1 MRFAL
6 LGLSLALAANSW
18 GQDSSWIV
26 STLSSSAGWFGF
38 SGATSGYD
46 HPSLGNPRGVATDKQ
61 GNVYVAGTENY
72 QIYKITPGG
81 VVTTLAGS
89 STSGV
94 TDGTGAAAK
103 FRYPNALAVD
113 SNGNVYVIDSDR
125 IRKVT
130 PAGVVTTLAGP
141 TNSGYT
147 SGYIDGTGSQAAFA
161 YPTSLAVDSGGNVFV
176 TGGSEV
182 QVRKITPTGVV
193 TTFLVAS
200 SGFNPTAV
208 AVDSADNVYV
218 AQQNSDLIYRYTP
231 TGSPLPFSPVWYME
245 GTQGIRAM
253 AFDGSGNIIAT
264 AFNQVVKISQGS
276 SVTTIAAFANNAG
289 YVDGNAGYVSAFNT
303 PRGVAIDLYG
313 NVYVADSGNG
323 RIRRISRPDEG
334 QTWTAPRGATNIVF
348 TLTGAKGGRGA
359 NDGGNSGAS
368 GGSAGRVS
376 GTVSATS
383 GQVFTILLGTSGA
396 DGTTSSGAGGGA
408 GGTVPY
414 HASLVG
420 NFPNGGQGGNAGA
433 SGSSGGGGCGG
444 AAAILLSGTNIVAVA
459 GGAGGGGGAG
469 NSGGNVDGQSGY
481 TGGYK
486 SGSTGANG
494 ANRGGGDGGGGGAGG
509 GGYARGGAGGTL
521 RGTALFTFGDAT
533 GGNGGSAGENYTAGM
548 TSASSSYVS
557 VSGDATWSVTY
568 DLAYP
573 SQLSAIGIQS
583 SQVTLSWT
591 APVMGAAVTDY
602 VIQYSSNGGSSW
614 TTFNDGVSDQPFA
627 TVTGLIANTAYK
639 FRIAGVTANGTGD
652 YSDPLSV
659 TTRANLS
666 LSGSPSAIGITTL
679 GANAVQTPVDSALT
693 LTDSQTNT
701 LTAATVMITEGFAT
715 GDTLALASSYGGT
728 ITASYNSARGILRLS
743 GTGNVADWQA
753 ALRAVTFATTNT
765 ASASRVITTAMGTA
779 AAHNGHAYEFIT
791 NKVSWTSA
799 RSNALAR
806 VNFGEGGY
814 LATANTT
821 AEDAVLTRLLLEKGA
836 DGWMGGYD
844 AVTEGTWKWAD
855 GPDRNTTFWTG
866 TSTGSAPG
874 SFTPPWASGEP
885 NNFNNEDYL
894 VKYYSSTASRGG
906 SAGVGNWNDFPDSG
920 TLNGYLVEYG
930 ASTTDGVD
938 FAAAR
943 TINVSTNRVAD
954 FATSS
959 TVPFTVG
966 GLTASGTFPAV
977 QLGFAPSP
985 NQTLT
990 VINNTGAGAV
1000 SGTFSGQPEGS
1011 TITATYNGDT
1021 FTFRVSY
1028 TGGTGNDVTLT
1039 RIPGTGQQQFS
1050 SEPEVIVSTLAGSTQ
1065 GYADGTG
1072 TAAQFNSP
1080 EGVAVDSSGNVYV
1093 ADSSNNC
1100 IRKISPAGVVTTL
1113 AGSGSSGSANGI
1125 GAASQFSNPSGVA
1138 VDSAGNVYVA
1148 DTSNARIRKVTP
1160 AGVVTTLAGSTFGFA
1175 DGTGSAAQFGLTRGL
1190 TIGPDGNLYVPEYKV
1205 NGGGLFNTIRK
1216 VTPAGIV
1223 TTVAKDFNGGKTG
1236 TLNMSF
1242 GFSLAVDSTG
1252 EIFVSDTG
1260 SRGIVK
1266 VNQSGQVAYFGG
1278 YNGIAYINGPL
1289 TNAAF
1294 WNPRGIA
1301 FEPSGILYLADN
1313 HVIRKISNSVVS
1325 TFAGDS
1331 NGSGFADGPSTS
1343 AKFNSPDGIAVDANG
1358 NVYVADTDN
1367 HRIRKIGLTQN
1378 TLGCVPVLALGSAVA
1393 GPSGVT
1399 ISGTVN
1405 PNGFITTARFDF
1417 GTNATNLNR
1426 SVTLTLSPNNDTSV
1440 QSVSALLTNLVNLS
1454 TYYYRLQASNVDGT
1468 STTTNGTFSTKTW
1481 QTITFGTLAA
1491 KTYGDAAFNLSGSA
1505 SSGLTVSYTS
1515 SDTNVATVSSNRVT
1529 ILKAGT
1535 TTITASQAGNST
1547 YYAAPSVSQMLT
1559 VSKKALTVTVA
1570 NQSKTYG
1577 QSNPA
1582 LTFSYSGFIS
1592 GQSAA
1597 NLTTAPTASTTAIP
1611 GSSVGSYPITVSGG
1625 VSDNYSFNYVAGNL
1639 TISAATLASTSINL
1653 TPPASTTYS
1662 GSSIGYTADSTG
1674 VGGFTYSYAGRNGT
1688 SYGPSSTAPT
1698 AVGDYTVTATSSDPN
1713 YTGSRSFNYTISKAR
1728 LTPVFS
1734 GTTNRVWNGNPQSLS
1749 ANTTPS
1755 TTVNL
1760 TYNGGTSAPSNI
1772 GTHIVVATVAD
1783 ANYEGS
1789 ATNTL
1794 TITSSL
1800 SLTATASAKAYTLA
1814 TGATLVDPDLTVQD
1828 SASTPLNAARVK
1840 IAIGFAIGD
1849 VLSLS
1854 NYSGPLVASYNP
1866 TNGVLSLSGNG
1877 TAAQYQEALRAVAFN
1892 TTNTSTNNRLVT
1904 FALGDA
1910 VAFNGHLYR
1919 FVSNSMAWSVAR
1931 TNARAQS
1938 VLGEGGYLAIVSSA
1952 EEESFLGS
1960 LTSEFSSNGWLGG
1973 TDQDVEGVWKWVDGP
1988 EAGQVFRTNNA
1999 TPAGAY
2005 ANWNTGEPN
2014 NDANE
2019 DQVVKLASNGKWND
2033 EKSGYSTGSLVEFG
2047 ASTTDGVSI
2056 ADQRTITLSK
2066 NTQTITFNP
2075 LPAKTYGDAAFN
2087 AGATASSGLA
2097 VSYLSS
2103 DTNVATVATNGL
2115 ITIRRAGT
2123 STITAKQAGN
2133 GSYQAATDISQVLT
2147 VAKKSLTVA
2156 AENKSRAY
2164 GVANPAFTAAITGFA
2179 GSEGLSAI
2187 TGKPGFTTAATA
2199 ASSAGTYP
2207 IVVSV
2212 GSLAAINYS
2221 FDTLVDGTLTVNK
2234 VPSTVTLSNL
2244 AVTWSSNSLVPAVK
2258 TTPAGVNVVLT
2269 YNGSIN
2275 IPTSAGTYTVV
2286 ATVDDP
2292 NYSGTVTNLLT
2303 ISKSTQV
2310 ITFAPMTNRL
2320 SINQLNNVVV
2330 SASSSSGLPVT
2341 LSLDANSVATLSGNT
2356 NSGSGMLDDI
2366 GATGFVYLRARQ
2378 AGGSNHLAAADATL
2392 TIDVVKDNQAI
2403 TFNSLPAQVTTN
2415 APFALSATADSGLP
2429 VSFSVVSGPATVS
2442 SNNVTITGAGKV
2454 VIQASQAGD
2463 ATHNPAPDVNQE
2475 FDVAKA
2481 NQLLSF
2487 DLSSLTNVIYGAAPI
2502 DLSSYVSSTSGLDPA
2517 LEVVSGPGSLS
2528 GKTLTISAGGSIVLR
2543 ASQTGNATYTAATPV
2558 NQTLVVGKKMLTV
2571 TAVSINRVVNTA
2583 NPDFDVTYSGFKA
2596 GDDETGLVKPPTATT
2611 TAVTNSIAGT
2621 YPIVPAGG
2629 SDESYDFTYVDGTLT
2644 VERATGGLAWIA
2656 PDPIVYGV
2664 TLSSAQLN
2672 ATATATGTVTY
2683 SPAAGT
2689 RLNVGTNQIVAT
2701 FTPADARRYLGA
2713 VITNEIVVTKAT
2725 LLVVADAESKV
2736 FGQSD
2741 PVLSYQTVGLVSGDS
2756 LAGALGRSI
2765 GEDVGTYPITQGN
2778 LVASANYDLQF
2789 TGADFIITPAP
2800 LSSPATAIT
2809 LTPPADFTYN
2819 GNGKGYA
2826 GSASGVAG
2834 FTFVYEGTNGTVY
2847 GPSSTPPTAPGSYL
2861 VTGSA
2866 TGNYSGS
2873 KSITFTIARKPV
2885 TIGGIAAANRAFDGT
2900 RSANLTGTP
2909 TVVGKESGDDV
2920 SVAGTP
2926 SATFDSANTGSS
2938 KTVSVTGYSLTGAE
2952 ADNYE
2957 LVSQPILT
2965 ANITANS
2972 ISSGSISFTA
2982 PGSLVYDGDPKVY
2995 AASAT
3000 GVSGFTYSYEGRNGT
3015 VYGPTADA
3023 PSDAGDYTVTATSSD
3038 ANNPGSGIQDFTI
3051 QKATQTITFG
3061 SLPILA
3067 AGAPGL
3073 VLGATASSGL
3083 EVSYA
3088 SSHPSVAVV
3097 ANGAATV
3104 VGTGTTTI
3112 TASQAGNENYEA
3124 ATPVAQAL
3132 TVQTVWDAW
3141 AAGHSLTGASRTHA
3155 ADPDAD
3161 GFSNAH
3167 EFAFGT
3173 NPNVPNFRLFDMA
3186 ESGGELVVTFLWRI
3200 AVADAGYDIRS
3211 STDLTAPFANGTG
3224 MTVYGVSDQSGLP
3237 SFDYER
3243 VSVRLPISGAR
3254 GFIRMEAA
3262 VLTYPSP

>member
-1 MRFAL
+1 MHFAL
-6 LGLSLALAANSW
+6 LGIFLVFFGNFLL
-18 GQDSSWIV
+18 V
-26 STLSSSAGWFGF
+26 STG
-38 SGATSGYD
+38 
-46 HPSLGNPRGVATDKQ
+46 
-61 GNVYVAGTENY
+61 
-72 QIYKITPGG
+72 
-81 VVTTLAGS
+81 LAGS
-89 STSGV
+89 LTYDTYSWSGGV
-94 TDGTGAAAK
+94 PGFGDFRVLDGTTK
-103 FRYPNALAVD
+103 LH
-113 SNGNVYVIDSDR
+113 I
-125 IRKVT
+125 
-130 PAGVVTTLAGP
+130 VVT
-141 TNSGYT
+141 
-147 SGYIDGTGSQAAFA
+147 
-161 YPTSLAVDSGGNVFV
+161 
-176 TGGSEV
+176 
-182 QVRKITPTGVV
+182 
-193 TTFLVAS
+193 
-200 SGFNPTAV
+200 
-208 AVDSADNVYV
+208 
-218 AQQNSDLIYRYTP
+218 
-231 TGSPLPFSPVWYME
+231 
-245 GTQGIRAM
+245 
-253 AFDGSGNIIAT
+253 
-264 AFNQVVKISQGS
+264 
-276 SVTTIAAFANNAG
+276 
-289 YVDGNAGYVSAFNT
+289 
-303 PRGVAIDLYG
+303 
-313 NVYVADSGNG
+313 
-323 RIRRISRPDEG
+323 
-334 QTWTAPRGATNIVF
+334 GAE
-348 TLTGAKGGRGA
+348 GGRGA
-359 NDGGNSGAS
+359 NDGSGN
-368 GGSAGRVS
+368 GGSAGKAGRISGFLKVVPGDWVRMTLGVKGANGSGGS
-376 GTVSATS
+376 GT
-383 GQVFTILLGTSGA
+383 
-396 DGTTSSGAGGGA
+396 GGGE
-408 GGTVPY
+408 GGF
-414 HASLVG
+414 G
-420 NFPNGGQGGNAGA
+420 FGIGGNGGNPGS
-433 SGSSGGGGCGG
+433 SGSSGGGGGGGG
-444 AAAILLSGTNIVAVA
+444 ATAVWKRGNEGVLAAGLGYSMAVKWDGTLVTWGAYMPPNSVPVEARTGIQKVAAGGAHAMALRWDGSVFVWRSGGHTSDYWGVTNVPSSAKSGVVAIAAGSEHCLALKGDGSVVGWGRTGMFTSGVMTIPTSAQSGVVAIAAGNGFFLALKSDGTVVEWGDYPTGLGVMGLSNVVKVVAGQAHALALKSDGTLVGAGAGSFMHVASTSGVVDMAAGIGINVALKTDGRLYAWGNNNWGQSDVPTSLPGISGLASQPHADHFLVLGKTRTNNSWGGSVFAWGRNVEGEASVPADLVPTGGPGVGDVEQLVAVA

-469 NSGGNVDGQSGY
+469 NGTSGDLFGGPSHGG
-481 TGGYK
+481 GGYETGFLS
-486 SGSTGANG
+486 SGLDGNQG
-494 ANRGGGDGGGGGAGG
+494 VNRGSQDGGGSGAGG
-509 GGYARGGAGGTL
+509 GGFPGGLAGSL
-521 RGTALFTFGDAT
+521 KSDLSRDN
-533 GGNGGSAGENYTAGM
+533 GGNGGSAGENLTFVG
-548 TSASSSYVS
+548 ASSSYVS
-557 VSGDATWSVTY
+557 VTGGGT
-568 DLAYP
+568 
-573 SQLSAIGIQS
+573 
-583 SQVTLSWT
+583 VTLSWYNPDIWLST
-591 APVMGAAVTDY
+591 PLPSSTGAVSFSGT
-602 VIQYSSNGGSSW
+602 INPNGYAS
-614 TTFNDGVSDQPFA
+614 
-627 TVTGLIANTAYK
+627 
-639 FRIAGVTANGTGD
+639 TANFEYGT
-652 YSDPLSV
+652 
-659 TTRANLS
+659 N
-666 LSGSPSAIGITTL
+666 
-679 GANAVQTPVDSALT
+679 
-693 LTDSQTNT
+693 
-701 LTAATVMITEGFAT
+701 
-715 GDTLALASSYGGT
+715 SSYG
-728 ITASYNSARGILRLS
+728 
-743 GTGNVADWQA
+743 
-753 ALRAVTFATTNT
+753 
-765 ASASRVITTAMGTA
+765 
-779 AAHNGHAYEFIT
+779 
-791 NKVSWTSA
+791 TS
-799 RSNALAR
+799 
-806 VNFGEGGY
+806 
-814 LATANTT
+814 
-821 AEDAVLTRLLLEKGA
+821 
-836 DGWMGGYD
+836 
-844 AVTEGTWKWAD
+844 
-855 GPDRNTTFWTG
+855 
-866 TSTGSAPG
+866 
-874 SFTPPWASGEP
+874 
-885 NNFNNEDYL
+885 
-894 VKYYSSTASRGG
+894 
-906 SAGVGNWNDFPDSG
+906 
-920 TLNGYLVEYG
+920 
-930 ASTTDGVD
+930 
-938 FAAAR
+938 
-943 TINVSTNRVAD
+943 
-954 FATSS
+954 
-959 TVPFTVG
+959 
-966 GLTASGTFPAV
+966 
-977 QLGFAPSP
+977 
-985 NQTLT
+985 
-990 VINNTGAGAV
+990 
-1000 SGTFSGQPEGS
+1000 
-1011 TITATYNGDT
+1011 
-1021 FTFRVSY
+1021 
-1028 TGGTGNDVTLT
+1028 
-1039 RIPGTGQQQFS
+1039 IP
-1050 SEPEVIVSTLAGSTQ
+1050 
-1065 GYADGTG
+1065 
-1072 TAAQFNSP
+1072 
-1080 EGVAVDSSGNVYV
+1080 
-1093 ADSSNNC
+1093 
-1100 IRKISPAGVVTTL
+1100 
-1113 AGSGSSGSANGI
+1113 
-1125 GAASQFSNPSGVA
+1125 
-1138 VDSAGNVYVA
+1138 
-1148 DTSNARIRKVTP
+1148 
-1160 AGVVTTLAGSTFGFA
+1160 
-1175 DGTGSAAQFGLTRGL
+1175 
-1190 TIGPDGNLYVPEYKV
+1190 
-1205 NGGGLFNTIRK
+1205 
-1216 VTPAGIV
+1216 
-1223 TTVAKDFNGGKTG
+1223 
-1236 TLNMSF
+1236 
-1242 GFSLAVDSTG
+1242 
-1252 EIFVSDTG
+1252 
-1260 SRGIVK
+1260 
-1266 VNQSGQVAYFGG
+1266 
-1278 YNGIAYINGPL
+1278 
-1289 TNAAF
+1289 
-1294 WNPRGIA
+1294 
-1301 FEPSGILYLADN
+1301 
-1313 HVIRKISNSVVS
+1313 
-1325 TFAGDS
+1325 
-1331 NGSGFADGPSTS
+1331 
-1343 AKFNSPDGIAVDANG
+1343 
-1358 NVYVADTDN
+1358 
-1367 HRIRKIGLTQN
+1367 
-1378 TLGCVPVLALGSAVA
+1378 
-1393 GPSGVT
+1393 
-1399 ISGTVN
+1399 
-1405 PNGFITTARFDF
+1405 
-1417 GTNATNLNR
+1417 
-1426 SVTLTLSPNNDTSV
+1426 LTLSPNNGTNA
-1440 QSVSALLTNLVNLS
+1440 QNVSINLTNLSSLT
-1454 TYYYRLQASNVDGT
+1454 TYHYRLFASNEYGT
-1468 STTTNGTFSTKTW
+1468 GIQTGSFTTKILQNVTFSAPA
-1481 QTITFGTLAA
+1481 G
-1491 KTYGDAAFNLSGSA
+1491 KTYGDAAFTLGGSA
-1505 SSGLTVSYTS
+1505 SSGLAVTYNS
-1515 SDTNVATVSSNRVT
+1515 SDPSVVTISSNRVT

-1547 YYAAPSVSQMLT
+1547 YYAAPSVSHTLT
-1559 VSKKALTVTVA
+1559 VSKKSLTVTAA

-1577 QSNPA
+1577 QANPT
-1582 LTFSYSGFIS
+1582 LTFSYSGFIT
-1592 GQSAA
+1592 GESAA
-1597 NLTTAPTASTTAIP
+1597 SLTTAPTASTTAST
-1611 GSSVGSYPITVSGG
+1611 GSSVGSYPITVAGG
-1625 VSDNYSFNYVAGNL
+1625 VSGNYSFNYVAGAL
-1639 TISAATLASTSINL
+1639 TISPVALASTSINF
-1653 TPPASTTYS
+1653 TPPASTSYS
-1662 GSSIGYTADSTG
+1662 GSGIGYTAISGG
-1674 VGGFTYSYAGRNGT
+1674 VSGFSYSYSGRSGT

-1698 AVGDYTVTATSSDPN
+1698 TVGDYTVTATSSDPN
-1713 YTGSRSFNYTISKAR
+1713 YTGSRTFNYSITKAS

-1734 GTTNRVWNGNPQSLS
+1734 GATDRVWNGSAQALS
-1749 ANTTPS
+1749 ASTSPS
-1755 TTVNL
+1755 TTVAL
-1760 TYNGGTSAPSNI
+1760 TYNGSSNAPANV
-1772 GTHIVVATVAD
+1772 GRYTVVASVTD
-1783 ANYEGS
+1783 ANYEGR
-1789 ATNTL
+1789 ATNVV
-1794 TITSSL
+1794 TITSPL
-1800 SLTATASAKAYTLA
+1800 NLAATVAANAYTLA
-1814 TGATLVDPDLTVQD
+1814 AGAVVVDPDLTVQD
-1828 SASTPLNAARVK
+1828 SATTAINAARVK

-1877 TAAQYQEALRAVAFN
+1877 TAAQYQAALRTVAFT
-1892 TTNTSTNNRLVT
+1892 TTNTSVSNRLVT

-1919 FVSNSMAWSVAR
+1919 FVTNSLVWSAAR
-1931 TNARAQS
+1931 TNALAQS

-1999 TPAGAY
+1999 TPAGSY

-2014 NDANE
+2014 NGANE

-2033 EKSGYSTGSLVEFG
+2033 EKSGYSTGSLVEYG
-2047 ASTTDGVSI
+2047 SSATDKVSF
-2056 ADQRTITLSK
+2056 ADQRILTVAK
-2066 NTQTITFNP
+2066 NSQTIAFNA
-2075 LPAKTYGDAAFN
+2075 LPAKTYGDAAFS

-2115 ITIRRAGT
+2115 ITVRKAGT
-2123 STITAKQAGN
+2123 STITASQAGDGN
-2133 GSYQAATDISQVLT
+2133 YQAATSVSQALT
-2147 VAKKSLTVA
+2147 VAKKGLTVTTD
-2156 AENKSRAY
+2156 NKSRAY

-2179 GSEGLSAI
+2179 GSEGLSTI
-2187 TGKPGFTTAATA
+2187 TGKPGFTTAA
-2199 ASSAGTYP
+2199 SSTSTAGTYS

-2212 GSLAAINYS
+2212 GNLAAANYS

-2269 YNGSIN
+2269 YNGSTN

-2303 ISKSTQV
+2303 ISKATQV

-3124 ATPVAQAL
+3124 ATPVAQTL
-3132 TVQTVWDAW
+3132 TVRTVWDAW
-3141 AAGHSLTGASRTHA
+3141 AESYNLTGANRTHV
-3155 ADPDAD
+3155 ADPDGD

-3173 NPNVPNFRLFDMA
+3173 NPKVANYKLFEMT
-3186 ESGGELVVTFLWRI
+3186 ESGRELVVTFLWRI
-3200 AVADAGYDIRS
+3200 AVADATYDIRR

-3224 MTVYGVSDQSGLP
+3224 MTIYGVSDQSGLP
-3237 SFDYER
+3237 SFDYGR
-3243 VSVRLPISGAR
+3243 VSVRLPITGAR
-3254 GFIRMEAA
+3254 GFIRMGAA